1 MYLHNTA
8 GTAMALK
15 DYLGEQL
22 LGVLASY
29 QPKGIVHHI
38 GVVYPRRDDQLQVF
52 IPKGHA
58 LGPGSRVTLHLDNRT
73 GVDEIDADLRVYR
86 TSYKG
91 RVIHSDESWITLE
104 PIEYMLIH
112 GSRVVDERRAPGYE
126 FPSDTRA
133 AVRLPDSPLEQLGPI
148 QEKEHHNKVG
158 ILTTMARDQPH
169 TTVLAFLNTE
179 ADDVFV
185 ISTPDTFKMQLLQRD
200 PRCFFIIDE
209 RAKFTFEQ
217 AIEWNYTILETQAH
231 RVPPTSPVYEQVRTA
246 FVLKNPWEAGFFR
259 LDGLEMVH
267 LACKAMVFAG
277 EPRPPD

>member
-1 MYLHNTA
+1 M
-8 GTAMALK
+8 
-15 DYLGEQL
+15 
-22 LGVLASY
+22 
-29 QPKGIVHHI
+29 
-38 GVVYPRRDDQLQVF
+38 
-52 IPKGHA
+52 
-58 LGPGSRVTLHLDNRT
+58 
-73 GVDEIDADLRVYR
+73 
-86 TSYKG
+86 
-91 RVIHSDESWITLE
+91 
-104 PIEYMLIH
+104 
-112 GSRVVDERRAPGYE
+112 
-126 FPSDTRA
+126 
-133 AVRLPDSPLEQLGPI
+133 
-148 QEKEHHNKVG
+148 
-158 ILTTMARDQPH
+158 
-169 TTVLAFLNTE
+169 LAFLNTE